1 MVTHG
6 CVVRNCSSAPANT
19 GAIELAA
26 KTTSDS
32 FVDSSEHCEAF
43 EKELPVDEE
52 PHADMPISKKGN
64 NRRKR
69 TL

>member
-1 MVTHG
+1 MHG
-6 CVVRNCSSAPANT
+6 CVVRNCSSASANT

-26 KTTSDS
+26 STTSDP

-43 EKELPVDEE
+43 EEELPVDEE
-52 PHADMPISKKGN
+52 PHAEMPISKKGN
-64 NRRKR
+64 NRGKR

>member
-1 MVTHG
+1 MHG
-6 CVVRNCSSAPANT
+6 CVVRNCCSDSANT

-26 KTTSDS
+26 STTSDP
-32 FVDSSEHCEAF
+32 FVDSSGHREVF
-43 EKELPVDEE
+43 EDALSAEEE
-52 PHADMPISKKGN
+52 PHAEIPISKKGN